1 MIFIKFKFNEGYRR
15 ITIMKRR
22 RKVLAVLLTASLC
35 SAMGISVPKV
45 MDVKADGMKVV
56 TLGQDLSKE
65 QQDKIMKYFGANYDE
80 VELLYINNQQE
91 REALGSYIPLSQ
103 IGTHTYSCAMVKPT
117 SSGGIQVKTANL
129 NYVTCNMIASTL
141 TTSGVTNCQVLA
153 AAPFEVSGT
162 GALTGITLAYEKAT
176 DTTLDPVKKDLAN
189 QEMVVTGG
197 IAEELGQSAATAV
210 VNETKENVIEG
221 NVTEIGD
228 INNIVNNVTNEY
240 NVEMNDEDKQK
251 LAELMQQIA
260 EQDYDIA
267 QIKAN
272 LDKVQANVIDD
283 TSASEEKKTEVAKQ
297 AEASAEEAQRVAQEA
312 QNLAQS
318 STAGADE
325 EKVEG
330 SVEVPTDS
338 EGNILDSTDSS
349 AFGDTNIN
357 EGTTTETVTDQQTTD
372 GNSEETKQTGAE
384 GVWNET
390 SGTFDGAEQGTEQ
403 EAEQNT
409 SETENTETQTTEGET
424 VDGSVEVPEGTENTG
439 DTESTPTEEP
449 TGEPT
454 SEEPV
459 STDGASDEITADIKE
474 VYDNLDKAFEGNVII
489 DSNGVSV
496 YLPEATVTDMK
507 TNILN
512 RYAEILLSGADTPVS
527 DDAELQAKYDTVL
540 DDTRDKVEV
549 KEYKDE
555 KLVAMDKYLRYYVL
569 ENAPKQFD
577 DSNLVDSDK
586 VAVYEAAMKVFEEKF
601 GESSTTEE
609 AEGTTEEVP
618 EDGSAEAS
626 DATTEESAETEG
638 TNEVADTEVAE

>member
-1 MIFIKFKFNEGYRR
+1 
-15 ITIMKRR
+15 MKRR
-22 RKVLAVLLTASLC
+22 KKVLAVLLTASLC

-45 MDVKADGMKVV
+45 MNVKADGMKVV

-251 LAELMQQIA
+251 LAELMQKIA

-283 TSASEEKKTEVAKQ
+283 TSASEDKKAEVVKQ

-318 STAGADE
+318 STAGTATE
-325 EKVEG
+325 EQVEG

-338 EGNILDSTDSS
+338 DGNILDSTDSS
-349 AFGDTNIN
+349 AFGDANIN
-357 EGTTTETVTDQQTTD
+357 EGTTTETVTDQQTTGSD
-372 GNSEETKQTGAE
+372 TEETKQTSE
-384 GVWNET
+384 GDVWNET

-403 EAEQNT
+403 GTEQNT
-409 SETENTETQTTEGET
+409 SDTENTETQTTEGET
-424 VDGSVEVPEGTENTG
+424 VDGSVEVPEGIENTG

-449 TGEPT
+449 K
-454 SEEPV
+454 EEPATEEQAT
-459 STDGASDEITADIKE
+459 TDGASDELTADVKE
-474 VYDNLDKAFEGNVII
+474 VYDNLDKAFEGNVIT

-512 RYAEILLSGADTPVS
+512 RYAEILLSGVDTPVS
-527 DDAELQAKYDTVL
+527 DDEELQAKYDTVL
-540 DDTRDKVEV
+540 DDTKDMVEV

-586 VAVYEAAMKVFEEKF
+586 VAVYEASIKVFEEKF
-601 GESSTTEE
+601 GEASTE
-609 AEGTTEEVP
+609 EGTTEEVS
-618 EDGSAEAS
+618 EDGNVETG
-626 DATTEESAETEG
+626 DATPEEGAETEG
-638 TNEVADTEVAE
+638 TDEVTDTEVAEKE

>member
-1 MIFIKFKFNEGYRR
+1 
-15 ITIMKRR
+15 MKRR
-22 RKVLAVLLTASLC
+22 KKVLAVLLTASLC

-45 MDVKADGMKVV
+45 MNVKADGMKVV

-240 NVEMNDEDKQK
+240 NVEMSEEDKQK
-251 LAELMQQIA
+251 LAELMQKIA

-283 TSASEEKKTEVAKQ
+283 TSASEDKKKEVVKQ

-318 STAGADE
+318 STAGTATE
-325 EKVEG
+325 EQVEG

-338 EGNILDSTDSS
+338 DGNILDSTDSS
-349 AFGDTNIN
+349 AFGDANIN
-357 EGTTTETVTDQQTTD
+357 EGTTTETVTDQQTT
-372 GNSEETKQTGAE
+372 GSNTEETKQTGE
-384 GVWNET
+384 GDVWNET
-390 SGTFDGAEQGTEQ
+390 SGTFDGAKQGSEQGTEQ
-403 EAEQNT
+403 GT
-409 SETENTETQTTEGET
+409 DDTETQTTEGET

-449 TGEPT
+449 K
-454 SEEPV
+454 EEPATEEQTP
-459 STDGASDEITADIKE
+459 TDGASDELTADVKE
-474 VYDNLDKAFEGNVII
+474 VYDNLDKAFEGNVIT

-512 RYAEILLSGADTPVS
+512 RYAEILLSGVDTPVS
-527 DDAELQAKYDTVL
+527 DDEELQAKYDTVL
-540 DDTRDKVEV
+540 DDTKDMVEV

-586 VAVYEAAMKVFEEKF
+586 VAVYEAAIKVFEEKF
-601 GESSTTEE
+601 GESSTEEGATE
-609 AEGTTEEVP
+609 
-618 EDGSAEAS
+618 GSAETG
-626 DATTEESAETEG
+626 DAPSEGSAETEG
-638 TNEVADTEVAE
+638 TDEVANTEVAE

>member
-1 MIFIKFKFNEGYRR
+1 
-15 ITIMKRR
+15 MKRR
-22 RKVLAVLLTASLC
+22 KKVLAVLLTASLC

-45 MDVKADGMKVV
+45 MNVKADGMKVV

-117 SSGGIQVKTANL
+117 NSGGIQVKTANL

-240 NVEMNDEDKQK
+240 NVEMSEEDKQK
-251 LAELMQQIA
+251 LAELMQKIA

-283 TSASEEKKTEVAKQ
+283 TSASEDKKTEVAKQ

-318 STAGADE
+318 STAGTATE
-325 EKVEG
+325 EQVEG

-338 EGNILDSTDSS
+338 DGNILDSTDSS
-349 AFGDTNIN
+349 AFGDANIN
-357 EGTTTETVTDQQTTD
+357 EGTTTETVTDQQTTGSD
-372 GNSEETKQTGAE
+372 TEETKQTGE
-384 GVWNET
+384 GDVWNET
-390 SGTFDGAEQGTEQ
+390 SGTLDGAEQGTEQ
-403 EAEQNT
+403 GTEQST
-409 SETENTETQTTEGET
+409 VDTENTETQTTEGET

-449 TGEPT
+449 K
-454 SEEPV
+454 EETATEEQAT
-459 STDGASDEITADIKE
+459 TDCASDELTADVKE
-474 VYDNLDKAFEGNVII
+474 VYDNLDKAFEGNVIT

-512 RYAEILLSGADTPVS
+512 RYAEILLSGVDTPVS
-527 DDAELQAKYDTVL
+527 DDEELQAKYDTVI
-540 DDTRDKVEV
+540 DDTKDMVEV

-586 VAVYEAAMKVFEEKF
+586 VAVYEAAIKVFEEKF
-601 GESSTTEE
+601 GEASTEE
-609 AEGTTEEVP
+609 GATG
-618 EDGSAEAS
+618 GSAEGSAETG
-626 DATTEESAETEG
+626 DATSEENAETEG
-638 TNEVADTEVAE
+638 TDEVVNTEVAE

>member
-1 MIFIKFKFNEGYRR
+1 
-15 ITIMKRR
+15 MKRR
-22 RKVLAVLLTASLC
+22 KKVLAVLLTASLC
-35 SAMGISVPKV
+35 AATGISVPKV
-45 MDVKADGMKVV
+45 MNVKADGMKVV

-240 NVEMNDEDKQK
+240 NVQMSDEDKQK
-251 LAELMQQIA
+251 LAELMQKIA

-272 LDKVQANVIDD
+272 LDKVQANVIGD
-283 TSASEEKKTEVAKQ
+283 TDASDEKKTDVVQQ
-297 AEASAEEAQRVAQEA
+297 AEASAEEAQRVAREA
-312 QNLAQS
+312 QDLAGDS
-318 STAGADE
+318 SNTQE
-325 EKVEG
+325 VVEG

-338 EGNILDSTDSS
+338 DGNILDSTDSS
-349 AFGDTNIN
+349 AFGDTNVI
-357 EGTTTETVTDQQTTD
+357 EGTTTETVADQQAESND
-372 GNSEETKQTGAE
+372 TGDTQSSGDE
-384 GVWNET
+384 WNET
-390 SGTFDGAEQGTEQ
+390 SGTFDGADPEQGTTDVQ
-403 EAEQNT
+403 EE
-409 SETENTETQTTEGET
+409 
-424 VDGSVEVPEGTENTG
+424 
-439 DTESTPTEEP
+439 TPTEEP
-449 TGEPT
+449 TESPVDGDVEVPTEETLDAEVTEEPT
-454 SEEPV
+454 VDEGT
-459 STDGASDEITADIKE
+459 TDGSDELTADVKD
-474 VYDNLDKAFEGNVII
+474 VYDKLDKAFEGNVIT
-489 DSNGVSV
+489 DSNGVNV

-512 RYAEILLSGADTPVS
+512 RYAEIMLSGVDTPVS
-527 DDAELQAKYDTVL
+527 DDEELQAKYDTIL
-540 DDTRDKVEV
+540 DDTRDQLDV
-549 KEYKDE
+549 KDYKDE
-555 KLVAMDKYLRYYVL
+555 KLASMDKYLRYYIL
-569 ENAPKQFD
+569 ENVPKLFD

-586 VAVYEAAMKVFEEKF
+586 VAVYEAAIKVFEEQF
-601 GESSTTEE
+601 GEVSTDGTDGTDVGATDEI
-609 AEGTTEEVP
+609 AE
-618 EDGSAEAS
+618 
-626 DATTEESAETEG
+626 
-638 TNEVADTEVAE
+638 

>member
-1 MIFIKFKFNEGYRR
+1 MK
-15 ITIMKRR
+15 KRR
-22 RKVLAVLLTASLC
+22 LFASMMTACLCASLC
-35 SAMGISVPKV
+35 LPVPT
-45 MDVKADGMKVV
+45 MADSRKVV
-56 TLGQDLSKE
+56 TLGVDLSEE
-65 QQDKIMKYFGANYDE
+65 QKNKILKYFGVTLDAVD
-80 VELLYINNQQE
+80 VIYINNQQE
-91 REALGSYIPLSQ
+91 RDALGSYIPLEQ
-103 IGTHTYSCAMVKPT
+103 IGTHTYSCAMVNPT
-117 SSGGIQVKTANL
+117 TSGGIQVKTANL

-141 TTSGVTNCQVLA
+141 STSGITNCQVLA

-210 VNETKENVIEG
+210 VNETKEKVIEG

-251 LAELMQQIA
+251 LAELMQKIA

-283 TSASEEKKTEVAKQ
+283 TSASEDKKTEVAKQ

-318 STAGADE
+318 STAGTATE
-325 EKVEG
+325 EQVEG

-338 EGNILDSTDSS
+338 DGNILDSTDSS
-349 AFGDTNIN
+349 AFGDANIN
-357 EGTTTETVTDQQTTD
+357 EGTTTETVTDQQTT
-372 GNSEETKQTGAE
+372 GSNAEETKQTGE
-384 GVWNET
+384 GDVWNET
-390 SGTFDGAEQGTEQ
+390 SGTFDDAEQGTDHGTDQ
-403 EAEQNT
+403 SADD
-409 SETENTETQTTEGET
+409 TENTETQTTEGET

-449 TGEPT
+449 K
-454 SEEPV
+454 EEQATEEQAP
-459 STDGASDEITADIKE
+459 TDGASDELTADIKE
-474 VYDNLDKAFEGNVII
+474 VYDNLDKAFEGNVIT

-496 YLPEATVTDMK
+496 YLPEDTVTDMK

-512 RYAEILLSGADTPVS
+512 RYAEILLSGVDTPVS
-527 DDAELQAKYDTVL
+527 DDEELQAKYDTVL
-540 DDTRDKVEV
+540 DDTKDMVEV

-586 VAVYEAAMKVFEEKF
+586 VAVYESAIKVFEEKF
-601 GESSTTEE
+601 GEASTE
-609 AEGTTEEVP
+609 
-618 EDGSAEAS
+618 
-626 DATTEESAETEG
+626 DATEGSVETGDATSEESAETEG
-638 TNEVADTEVAE
+638 TDEVADTEVVE

>member
-1 MIFIKFKFNEGYRR
+1 
-15 ITIMKRR
+15 MKRR
-22 RKVLAVLLTASLC
+22 KKVLAVLLTASLC
-35 SAMGISVPKV
+35 STMGISVPKV
-45 MDVKADGMKVV
+45 MNVKADGMKVV

-240 NVEMNDEDKQK
+240 NVEMSDEDKQQ
-251 LAELMQQIA
+251 LAELMQKIA

-318 STAGADE
+318 STEGTATE
-325 EKVEG
+325 EQVEG

-338 EGNILDSTDSS
+338 DGNILDSTDSS

-372 GNSEETKQTGAE
+372 GNTEETKQTGAE
-384 GVWNET
+384 DVWNET

-403 EAEQNT
+403 EVEQNT

-439 DTESTPTEEP
+439 DTEGTEGTPTEEP

-512 RYAEILLSGADTPVS
+512 RYAEILLSGVDTPVS
-527 DDAELQAKYDTVL
+527 DDEELQAKYSTVL

-586 VAVYEAAMKVFEEKF
+586 VAVYEAAIRVFEEKF
-601 GESSTTEE
+601 GEASTTGDV
-609 AEGTTEEVP
+609 EGTTETVP
-618 EDGSAEAS
+618 EEGSAEAS
-626 DATTEESAETEG
+626 DVTTEESAEAEG
-638 TNEVADTEVAE
+638 TDEVADTEVAE

>member
-1 MIFIKFKFNEGYRR
+1 
-15 ITIMKRR
+15 MKRR
-22 RKVLAVLLTASLC
+22 KKVLAVLLTASLC
-35 SAMGISVPKV
+35 AATGISVPKV
-45 MDVKADGMKVV
+45 MNVKADGMKVV

-240 NVEMNDEDKQK
+240 NVQMSDEDKQK
-251 LAELMQQIA
+251 LAELMQKIA

-272 LDKVQANVIDD
+272 LDKVQANVIGD
-283 TSASEEKKTEVAKQ
+283 TDASDEKKTDVVQQ

-312 QNLAQS
+312 QDLAGDS
-318 STAGADE
+318 SNTQE
-325 EKVEG
+325 VVEG

-338 EGNILDSTDSS
+338 DGNILDSTDSS
-349 AFGDTNIN
+349 AFGDTNVI
-357 EGTTTETVTDQQTTD
+357 EGTTTETVADQQAESND
-372 GNSEETKQTGAE
+372 TGDTQSSGDE
-384 GVWNET
+384 WNET
-390 SGTFDGAEQGTEQ
+390 SGTFDGADPEQGTTDVQ
-403 EAEQNT
+403 EE
-409 SETENTETQTTEGET
+409 
-424 VDGSVEVPEGTENTG
+424 
-439 DTESTPTEEP
+439 TPTEEP
-449 TGEPT
+449 TESPVDGDVEVPTEETLDAEVTEEPT
-454 SEEPV
+454 VDEGT
-459 STDGASDEITADIKE
+459 TDGSDELTADVKD
-474 VYDNLDKAFEGNVII
+474 VYDKLDKAFEGNVIT
-489 DSNGVSV
+489 DSNGVNV

-512 RYAEILLSGADTPVS
+512 RYAEIMLSGVDTPVS
-527 DDAELQAKYDTVL
+527 DDEELQAKYDTIL
-540 DDTRDKVEV
+540 DDTRDQLDV
-549 KEYKDE
+549 KDYKDE
-555 KLVAMDKYLRYYVL
+555 KLASIDKYLRYYIL
-569 ENAPKQFD
+569 ENVPKLFD

-586 VAVYEAAMKVFEEKF
+586 VAVYEAAIKVFEEQF
-601 GESSTTEE
+601 GEVSTDGTDGTDVGATDEI
-609 AEGTTEEVP
+609 AE
-618 EDGSAEAS
+618 
-626 DATTEESAETEG
+626 
-638 TNEVADTEVAE
+638 

>member
-1 MIFIKFKFNEGYRR
+1 
-15 ITIMKRR
+15 MKRR
-22 RKVLAVLLTASLC
+22 KKVLAVLLTASLC

-45 MDVKADGMKVV
+45 MNVKADGMKVV

-65 QQDKIMKYFGANYDE
+65 QQDKIMKYFGAKYDE

-251 LAELMQQIA
+251 LAELMQKIA

-283 TSASEEKKTEVAKQ
+283 TSASEEKKTEVTKQ

-318 STAGADE
+318 STAGTATE
-325 EKVEG
+325 EQVEG

-338 EGNILDSTDSS
+338 DGNILDSTDSS

-357 EGTTTETVTDQQTTD
+357 EGTTTETVTGQQTT
-372 GNSEETKQTGAE
+372 GNDTEETKQTGD
-384 GVWNET
+384 GDVWNET
-390 SGTFDGAEQGTEQ
+390 SGTFDGAEQGT
-403 EAEQNT
+403 AD
-409 SETENTETQTTEGET
+409 TENTETQTTEGET

-449 TGEPT
+449 K
-454 SEEPV
+454 EE
-459 STDGASDEITADIKE
+459 SATEEQATTDDASDELTADVKE
-474 VYDNLDKAFEGNVII
+474 VYDNLDKAFEGNVIT

-512 RYAEILLSGADTPVS
+512 RYAEILLSGVDTPIS
-527 DDAELQAKYDTVL
+527 DDEELQAKYDTVL
-540 DDTRDKVEV
+540 DDTKDMAEV

-586 VAVYEAAMKVFEEKF
+586 VAVYEAAIKVFEEKF
-601 GESSTTEE
+601 GEDSTGESNTD
-609 AEGTTEEVP
+609 EVP
-618 EDGSAEAS
+618 EEGSAETG
-626 DATTEESAETEG
+626 DTTPVESVETEG
-638 TNEVADTEVAE
+638 TGEVVDTEVAE

>member
-1 MIFIKFKFNEGYRR
+1 
-15 ITIMKRR
+15 MKRR
-22 RKVLAVLLTASLC
+22 KKVLAVLLTASLC
-35 SAMGISVPKV
+35 SAIGISVPKV
-45 MDVKADGMKVV
+45 MNVKADGMKVV

-153 AAPFEVSGT
+153 SAPFEVSGT

-240 NVEMNDEDKQK
+240 NVEMNEEDKQK
-251 LAELMQQIA
+251 LAELMQKIA
-260 EQDYDIA
+260 EQNYDIA

-283 TSASEEKKTEVAKQ
+283 TSASEDKKTEVVKQ

-318 STAGADE
+318 STAGTATE
-325 EKVEG
+325 EQVEG

-338 EGNILDSTDSS
+338 DGNILDSTDSS
-349 AFGDTNIN
+349 AFGDANIN
-357 EGTTTETVTDQQTTD
+357 EGTTTETVTDQQTTGSD
-372 GNSEETKQTGAE
+372 TEETKQTSE
-384 GVWNET
+384 GDVWNET

-403 EAEQNT
+403 GTKQNT
-409 SETENTETQTTEGET
+409 SDTENTETQTTEGET
-424 VDGSVEVPEGTENTG
+424 VDGNVEVPEGTENTG

-449 TGEPT
+449 K
-454 SEEPV
+454 EETATEEQAT
-459 STDGASDEITADIKE
+459 TDGASDELTADVKE
-474 VYDNLDKAFEGNVII
+474 VYDNLDKAFEGNVIT

-512 RYAEILLSGADTPVS
+512 RYAEILLSGVDTPVS
-527 DDAELQAKYDTVL
+527 DDEELQAKYDTVL
-540 DDTRDKVEV
+540 DDTKDMVEV

-555 KLVAMDKYLRYYVL
+555 KLAAMDKYLRYYVL

-586 VAVYEAAMKVFEEKF
+586 VAVYEAAIKVFEEKF
-601 GESSTTEE
+601 GEASTE
-609 AEGTTEEVP
+609 EGTTEEMP
-618 EDGSAEAS
+618 EEGNAEAG
-626 DATTEESAETEG
+626 DATPEEGTETEG
-638 TNEVADTEVAE
+638 TDEVADTEVAE

>member
-1 MIFIKFKFNEGYRR
+1 
-15 ITIMKRR
+15 MKRR
-22 RKVLAVLLTASLC
+22 KKVLAVLLTASLC

-45 MDVKADGMKVV
+45 MNVKADGMKVV

-117 SSGGIQVKTANL
+117 NSGGIQVKTANL

-240 NVEMNDEDKQK
+240 NVEMSEEDKQK
-251 LAELMQQIA
+251 LAELMQKIA

-283 TSASEEKKTEVAKQ
+283 TSASEDKKTEVAKQ

-318 STAGADE
+318 STAGTATE
-325 EKVEG
+325 EQVEG

-338 EGNILDSTDSS
+338 DGNILDSTDSS
-349 AFGDTNIN
+349 AFGDANIN
-357 EGTTTETVTDQQTTD
+357 EGTTTETVTDQQTTGSD
-372 GNSEETKQTGAE
+372 TEETKQTGE
-384 GVWNET
+384 GDVWNET

-403 EAEQNT
+403 GTEQST
-409 SETENTETQTTEGET
+409 VDTENTETQTTEGET

-449 TGEPT
+449 K
-454 SEEPV
+454 EEAATEEQAT
-459 STDGASDEITADIKE
+459 TDGASDELTADVKE
-474 VYDNLDKAFEGNVII
+474 VYDNLDKAFEGNVIT

-512 RYAEILLSGADTPVS
+512 RYAEILLSGVDTPVS
-527 DDAELQAKYDTVL
+527 DDEELQDKYDTVI
-540 DDTRDKVEV
+540 DDTKDMVEV

-586 VAVYEAAMKVFEEKF
+586 VAVYEAAIKVFEEKF
-601 GESSTTEE
+601 GEASTED
-609 AEGTTEEVP
+609 GTTE
-618 EDGSAEAS
+618 GSAEGSAETG
-626 DATTEESAETEG
+626 DATSEENAETEG
-638 TNEVADTEVAE
+638 TDEVVNTEVAE

>member
-1 MIFIKFKFNEGYRR
+1 
-15 ITIMKRR
+15 MKRR
-22 RKVLAVLLTASLC
+22 KKVLAVLLTASLC

-45 MDVKADGMKVV
+45 MNVKADGMKVV

-251 LAELMQQIA
+251 LAELMQKIA

-283 TSASEEKKTEVAKQ
+283 TSASEDKKTEVVKQ

-318 STAGADE
+318 STAGTATE
-325 EKVEG
+325 EQVEG

-338 EGNILDSTDSS
+338 DGNILDSTDSS
-349 AFGDTNIN
+349 AFGDANIN
-357 EGTTTETVTDQQTTD
+357 EGTTTETVTDQQTTGSD
-372 GNSEETKQTGAE
+372 TEETKQTGE
-384 GVWNET
+384 GDVWNET

-403 EAEQNT
+403 GTEQGAAD
-409 SETENTETQTTEGET
+409 TETQTTEGET
-424 VDGSVEVPEGTENTG
+424 VDGNVEVPEGTENTG

-449 TGEPT
+449 K
-454 SEEPV
+454 EETATEEQAT
-459 STDGASDEITADIKE
+459 TDGASDELTADVKE
-474 VYDNLDKAFEGNVII
+474 VYDNLDKAFEGNVIT

-512 RYAEILLSGADTPVS
+512 RYAEILLSGVDTPVS
-527 DDAELQAKYDTVL
+527 DDEELQAKYDTVL
-540 DDTRDKVEV
+540 NDTKDMVEV

-586 VAVYEAAMKVFEEKF
+586 VAVYEAAIKVFEEKF
-601 GESSTTEE
+601 GEASTE
-609 AEGTTEEVP
+609 EGTTE
-618 EDGSAEAS
+618 GSAEGSAETG
-626 DATTEESAETEG
+626 DATPEESAETEG
-638 TNEVADTEVAE
+638 TDEVADTEVAE

>member
-1 MIFIKFKFNEGYRR
+1 
-15 ITIMKRR
+15 MKRR
-22 RKVLAVLLTASLC
+22 KKVLAVLLTASLC

-45 MDVKADGMKVV
+45 MNVKADGMKVV

-65 QQDKIMKYFGANYDE
+65 QQDKIMKYFGAKYDE

-251 LAELMQQIA
+251 LAELMQKIA

-283 TSASEEKKTEVAKQ
+283 TSASEEKKTEVTKQ

-318 STAGADE
+318 STEGTSTE
-325 EKVEG
+325 EQVEG

-338 EGNILDSTDSS
+338 DGNILDSTDSS

-357 EGTTTETVTDQQTTD
+357 EGTTTETVTGQQTTGSD
-372 GNSEETKQTGAE
+372 TEETKQTGD
-384 GVWNET
+384 GDVWNET

-403 EAEQNT
+403 GTAD
-409 SETENTETQTTEGET
+409 TENTETQTTEGET

-439 DTESTPTEEP
+439 DTESTPTEEHK
-449 TGEPT
+449 
-454 SEEPV
+454 EEPATEEQAT
-459 STDGASDEITADIKE
+459 TDGASDELTADVKE
-474 VYDNLDKAFEGNVII
+474 VYDNLDKAFEGNVIT

-512 RYAEILLSGADTPVS
+512 RYAEILLSGVGTPVS
-527 DDAELQAKYDTVL
+527 DDEELQAKYDTVL
-540 DDTRDKVEV
+540 DDTKDMVEV

-586 VAVYEAAMKVFEEKF
+586 VAVYEAAIKVFEEKF
-601 GESSTTEE
+601 GEISTGESNTD
-609 AEGTTEEVP
+609 EVP
-618 EDGSAEAS
+618 EEGSAETG
-626 DATTEESAETEG
+626 DTTPVESAETEG
-638 TNEVADTEVAE
+638 TDEVADTEVAE

>member
-1 MIFIKFKFNEGYRR
+1 
-15 ITIMKRR
+15 MKRR
-22 RKVLAVLLTASLC
+22 KKVLAVLLTASLC

-45 MDVKADGMKVV
+45 MNVKADGMKVV

-240 NVEMNDEDKQK
+240 NVEMSDEDKQK
-251 LAELMQQIA
+251 LAELMQKIA

-283 TSASEEKKTEVAKQ
+283 TSASEDKKTEVVKQ

-318 STAGADE
+318 STAGTATE
-325 EKVEG
+325 EQVEG

-338 EGNILDSTDSS
+338 DGNILDSTDSS
-349 AFGDTNIN
+349 AFGDANIN
-357 EGTTTETVTDQQTTD
+357 EGTTTETVTDQQTTGSD
-372 GNSEETKQTGAE
+372 TEETKQTGE
-384 GVWNET
+384 GDLWNET

-403 EAEQNT
+403 GTEQNT
-409 SETENTETQTTEGET
+409 SDTENTETQTTEGET

-439 DTESTPTEEP
+439 DTEGTPTEEP
-449 TGEPT
+449 TGDPT
-454 SEEPV
+454 TEEPV
-459 STDGASDEITADIKE
+459 STDGASDELTADVKE
-474 VYDNLDKAFEGNVII
+474 VYDNLDKAFEGNVIT

-512 RYAEILLSGADTPVS
+512 RYAEILLSGVDTPVS
-527 DDAELQAKYDTVL
+527 DDEELQAKYDTVL
-540 DDTRDKVEV
+540 DDTKDMVEV

-586 VAVYEAAMKVFEEKF
+586 VAVYEAAIKVFEEKF
-601 GESSTTEE
+601 GEGSTE
-609 AEGTTEEVP
+609 EGTTEEVL
-618 EDGSAEAS
+618 EEGSAEGSAETG
-626 DATTEESAETEG
+626 DATPEESAETEG
-638 TNEVADTEVAE
+638 TDEVANTEVDE

>member
-1 MIFIKFKFNEGYRR
+1 
-15 ITIMKRR
+15 MKRR
-22 RKVLAVLLTASLC
+22 KKVLAVLLTASLC

-318 STAGADE
+318 STAGTAE
-325 EKVEG
+325 EQVEG

-338 EGNILDSTDSS
+338 DGNILDSTDSS

-357 EGTTTETVTDQQTTD
+357 EGTTAETVTDQQTTD
-372 GNSEETKQTGAE
+372 GNAEETKQTGAE
-384 GVWNET
+384 GMWNET
-390 SGTFDGAEQGTEQ
+390 SGTFDGAEQSTEP
-403 EAEQNT
+403 
-409 SETENTETQTTEGET
+409 ETNDTETQTTEGET

-439 DTESTPTEEP
+439 DTEGTPTEEP

-454 SEEPV
+454 TEEPV
-459 STDGASDEITADIKE
+459 STDDASDEITADIKE

-512 RYAEILLSGADTPVS
+512 RYAEILLSGVDTPVS

-601 GESSTTEE
+601 GEVSTTKEV
-609 AEGTTEEVP
+609 EGTTEAVP
-618 EDGSAEAS
+618 EEGSAEAS
-626 DATTEESAETEG
+626 DATTEDGTETEG

>member
-1 MIFIKFKFNEGYRR
+1 
-15 ITIMKRR
+15 MKRR
-22 RKVLAVLLTASLC
+22 KKVLAVLLTASLC
-35 SAMGISVPKV
+35 SAMGISVPRV

-65 QQDKIMKYFGANYDE
+65 QQDKIMKYFGAKYDE

-251 LAELMQQIA
+251 LAELMQKIA

-283 TSASEEKKTEVAKQ
+283 TSASEEKKTEVTKQ
-297 AEASAEEAQRVAQEA
+297 AEASAEEAKRIAQEA

-318 STAGADE
+318 STEGTSTE
-325 EKVEG
+325 EQVEG

-338 EGNILDSTDSS
+338 DGNILDSTDSS

-357 EGTTTETVTDQQTTD
+357 EGTTTETVTGQQTTGSD
-372 GNSEETKQTGAE
+372 TEETKQTGD
-384 GVWNET
+384 GDVWNET

-403 EAEQNT
+403 GT
-409 SETENTETQTTEGET
+409 DDTENTETQTTEGET

-449 TGEPT
+449 K
-454 SEEPV
+454 EEPATEEQAT
-459 STDGASDEITADIKE
+459 TDGASDELTADVKE
-474 VYDNLDKAFEGNVII
+474 VYDNLDKAFEGNVIT

-512 RYAEILLSGADTPVS
+512 RYAEILLSGVDTPVS
-527 DDAELQAKYDTVL
+527 DDEELQAKYDTVL
-540 DDTRDKVEV
+540 DDTKDMVEV

-586 VAVYEAAMKVFEEKF
+586 VAVYEAAIKVFEEKF
-601 GESSTTEE
+601 GEASTEE
-609 AEGTTEEVP
+609 GTIEEVP
-618 EDGSAEAS
+618 EEGSAEGSAEIG
-626 DATTEESAETEG
+626 DTTPVESAETEG
-638 TNEVADTEVAE
+638 TDEVADTEVAE

>member
-1 MIFIKFKFNEGYRR
+1 
-15 ITIMKRR
+15 MKRR
-22 RKVLAVLLTASLC
+22 KKVLAVLLTASLC

-45 MDVKADGMKVV
+45 MNVKADGMKVV
-56 TLGQDLSKE
+56 TLGQDLSKA

-240 NVEMNDEDKQK
+240 NVEMSEEDKQK
-251 LAELMQQIA
+251 LAELMQKIA

-283 TSASEEKKTEVAKQ
+283 TSASEDKKTEVAKQ
-297 AEASAEEAQRVAQEA
+297 AESSAEEAQRVAQEA

-318 STAGADE
+318 STEGTATE
-325 EKVEG
+325 EQVEG

-338 EGNILDSTDSS
+338 DGNILDSTDSS
-349 AFGDTNIN
+349 AFGDANIN
-357 EGTTTETVTDQQTTD
+357 EGTTTETVTDQQTTGSD
-372 GNSEETKQTGAE
+372 TEETKQTGE
-384 GVWNET
+384 GDVWNET

-403 EAEQNT
+403 GTEQNT
-409 SETENTETQTTEGET
+409 PETENIETQTTEGET
-424 VDGSVEVPEGTENTG
+424 VDGSVEVSEGTENTG
-439 DTESTPTEEP
+439 DTEGTPTEEP

-454 SEEPV
+454 TEEPV
-459 STDGASDEITADIKE
+459 SADGASDEITADIKE

-512 RYAEILLSGADTPVS
+512 RYAEILLSGVDTPVS
-527 DDAELQAKYDTVL
+527 DDEELQAKYDTVL
-540 DDTRDKVEV
+540 DDTKDKVEV

-586 VAVYEAAMKVFEEKF
+586 VAVYEAAIKVFEEKF
-601 GESSTTEE
+601 GEASTE
-609 AEGTTEEVP
+609 EGTTEEVS
-618 EDGSAEAS
+618 EEGNVETG
-626 DATTEESAETEG
+626 DATPEEGAETEG
-638 TNEVADTEVAE
+638 TDEVANTEVAE

>member
-1 MIFIKFKFNEGYRR
+1 
-15 ITIMKRR
+15 MKRR
-22 RKVLAVLLTASLC
+22 KKVLAVLLTASLC
-35 SAMGISVPKV
+35 SVMGISVPKV
-45 MDVKADGMKVV
+45 MNVKADGMKVV

-240 NVEMNDEDKQK
+240 NVEMSDEDKQK

-283 TSASEEKKTEVAKQ
+283 TSASEEKKAEVAKQ

-318 STAGADE
+318 STAGTATE
-325 EKVEG
+325 EQVEG

-338 EGNILDSTDSS
+338 DGNILDSTDSS
-349 AFGDTNIN
+349 AFGDANIN
-357 EGTTTETVTDQQTTD
+357 EGTTTETVTDQQTPGSD
-372 GNSEETKQTGAE
+372 AEETKQTGE
-384 GVWNET
+384 GDVWNET
-390 SGTFDGAEQGTEQ
+390 SGTFDGAEQGAEQGTEQ
-403 EAEQNT
+403 STAD
-409 SETENTETQTTEGET
+409 TENTETQTTEGET

-439 DTESTPTEEP
+439 NTESTPTEEP
-449 TGEPT
+449 K
-454 SEEPV
+454 EEPATEEQAT
-459 STDGASDEITADIKE
+459 TDGASDELTADVKE
-474 VYDNLDKAFEGNVII
+474 VYDNLDKAFEGNVIT

-512 RYAEILLSGADTPVS
+512 RYAEILLSGVDTPVS
-527 DDAELQAKYDTVL
+527 DDEELQAKYDTVL
-540 DDTRDKVEV
+540 DDTKDMVEV

-586 VAVYEAAMKVFEEKF
+586 VAVYEVAIKVFEEKF
-601 GESSTTEE
+601 GEASAE
-609 AEGTTEEVP
+609 EGTTE
-618 EDGSAEAS
+618 GSAETG
-626 DATTEESAETEG
+626 DATSEGSTDIEG
-638 TNEVADTEVAE
+638 TDEVADTEVAE

>member
-1 MIFIKFKFNEGYRR
+1 
-15 ITIMKRR
+15 MKRR
-22 RKVLAVLLTASLC
+22 KKVLAVLLTASLC

-45 MDVKADGMKVV
+45 MNVKADGMKVV

-65 QQDKIMKYFGANYDE
+65 QQDKIMKYFGAKYDE

-240 NVEMNDEDKQK
+240 NVEMSDEDKQK
-251 LAELMQQIA
+251 LAELMQKIA

-283 TSASEEKKTEVAKQ
+283 TSASEEKKTEVTKQ

-318 STAGADE
+318 STAGTATE
-325 EKVEG
+325 EQVEG

-338 EGNILDSTDSS
+338 DGNILDSTDSS

-357 EGTTTETVTDQQTTD
+357 EGTTTETVTDQQTTGSD
-372 GNSEETKQTGAE
+372 TEETKQTGD
-384 GVWNET
+384 GDVWNET

-403 EAEQNT
+403 GT
-409 SETENTETQTTEGET
+409 DDTENTETQTTEGET

-449 TGEPT
+449 K
-454 SEEPV
+454 EEPATEEQV
-459 STDGASDEITADIKE
+459 TTDGASDEITADVKE
-474 VYDNLDKAFEGNVII
+474 VYDNLDKAFEGNVIT

-512 RYAEILLSGADTPVS
+512 RYAEILLSGVDTPVS
-527 DDAELQAKYDTVL
+527 DDEELQAKYDTVL
-540 DDTRDKVEV
+540 DDTKDMVEV

-555 KLVAMDKYLRYYVL
+555 KLVAIDKYLRYYVL

-586 VAVYEAAMKVFEEKF
+586 VAVYEAAIKVFEEKF
-601 GESSTTEE
+601 GEASTE
-609 AEGTTEEVP
+609 EGTTDEVP
-618 EDGSAEAS
+618 EESSAEGSAETG
-626 DATTEESAETEG
+626 DTTPVENAETEG
-638 TNEVADTEVAE
+638 TDEVADTEVAE

>member
-1 MIFIKFKFNEGYRR
+1 
-15 ITIMKRR
+15 MKRR
-22 RKVLAVLLTASLC
+22 KKVLAVLLTASLC
-35 SAMGISVPKV
+35 STMGISVPKV
-45 MDVKADGMKVV
+45 MNVKADGMKVV

-65 QQDKIMKYFGANYDE
+65 QQDKIMKYFGAKYDE

-117 SSGGIQVKTANL
+117 NSGGIQVKTANL

-251 LAELMQQIA
+251 LAELMQKIA

-283 TSASEEKKTEVAKQ
+283 TSASEEKKTEVTKQ

-318 STAGADE
+318 STEGTSTE
-325 EKVEG
+325 EQVEG

-338 EGNILDSTDSS
+338 DGNILDSTDSS

-357 EGTTTETVTDQQTTD
+357 EGTTTETVTGQQTTGSD
-372 GNSEETKQTGAE
+372 TEETKQTGD
-384 GVWNET
+384 GDVWNET

-403 EAEQNT
+403 GTAD
-409 SETENTETQTTEGET
+409 TENTETQTTEGET

-439 DTESTPTEEP
+439 DTESTTTEEP
-449 TGEPT
+449 KEGPATGEQAT
-454 SEEPV
+454 
-459 STDGASDEITADIKE
+459 TDGASDELTADVKE
-474 VYDNLDKAFEGNVII
+474 VYDNLDKAFEGNVIT

-512 RYAEILLSGADTPVS
+512 RYAEILLSGVDTPVS
-527 DDAELQAKYDTVL
+527 DDEELQAKYDTVL
-540 DDTRDKVEV
+540 DDTKDMVEV

-586 VAVYEAAMKVFEEKF
+586 VAVYEAAIKVFEEKF
-601 GESSTTEE
+601 GEASTE
-609 AEGTTEEVP
+609 EGTTDEVQEE
-618 EDGSAEAS
+618 GSAEGSAETG
-626 DATTEESAETEG
+626 DTTPVESAETEG
-638 TNEVADTEVAE
+638 TDEVADTEVAE

>member
-1 MIFIKFKFNEGYRR
+1 
-15 ITIMKRR
+15 MKRR
-22 RKVLAVLLTASLC
+22 KKVLAVLLTASLC

-45 MDVKADGMKVV
+45 MNVKADGMKVV

-251 LAELMQQIA
+251 LAELMQKIA

-283 TSASEEKKTEVAKQ
+283 TSASEDKKTEVVKQ

-318 STAGADE
+318 STAGTATE
-325 EKVEG
+325 EQVEG

-338 EGNILDSTDSS
+338 DGNILDSTDSS

-357 EGTTTETVTDQQTTD
+357 EGTTTETVTDQKTTGSD
-372 GNSEETKQTGAE
+372 TEETKQTGE
-384 GVWNET
+384 GDVWNET

-403 EAEQNT
+403 GTEQST
-409 SETENTETQTTEGET
+409 VDTETQTTEGET

-449 TGEPT
+449 K
-454 SEEPV
+454 EEPATEEQAT
-459 STDGASDEITADIKE
+459 TDGASDELTADVKE
-474 VYDNLDKAFEGNVII
+474 VYDNLDKAFEGNVIT

-512 RYAEILLSGADTPVS
+512 RYAEILLSGVDTPVS
-527 DDAELQAKYDTVL
+527 DDEELQAKYDTVF
-540 DDTRDKVEV
+540 DDTKDMVEV

-586 VAVYEAAMKVFEEKF
+586 VAVYEAAIKVFEEKF
-601 GESSTTEE
+601 GESSTEE
-609 AEGTTEEVP
+609 GNVETG
-618 EDGSAEAS
+618 
-626 DATTEESAETEG
+626 DATSEEGAETEG
-638 TNEVADTEVAE
+638 TDEVTDTEVAE

>member
-1 MIFIKFKFNEGYRR
+1 
-15 ITIMKRR
+15 MKRR
-22 RKVLAVLLTASLC
+22 KKVLAVLLTASLC

-45 MDVKADGMKVV
+45 MNVKADGMKVV

-251 LAELMQQIA
+251 LAELMQKIA

-283 TSASEEKKTEVAKQ
+283 TSASEDKKTEVVKQ

-318 STAGADE
+318 STAGTATE
-325 EKVEG
+325 EQVEG

-338 EGNILDSTDSS
+338 DGNILDSTDSS
-349 AFGDTNIN
+349 AFGDANIN
-357 EGTTTETVTDQQTTD
+357 EGTTTETVTDQQTTGSD
-372 GNSEETKQTGAE
+372 TEETKQTGE
-384 GVWNET
+384 GDVWNET

-403 EAEQNT
+403 GTEQNT
-409 SETENTETQTTEGET
+409 PETENTETQTTEGET
-424 VDGSVEVPEGTENTG
+424 VDGSVEVSEGTENTG
-439 DTESTPTEEP
+439 DTESTPTEE
-449 TGEPT
+449 
-454 SEEPV
+454 SKEESATEEQAP
-459 STDGASDEITADIKE
+459 TDGASDELTADVKE
-474 VYDNLDKAFEGNVII
+474 VYDNLDKAFEGNVIT

-512 RYAEILLSGADTPVS
+512 RYAEILLSGVDTPVS
-527 DDAELQAKYDTVL
+527 DDEELQAKYDTVL
-540 DDTRDKVEV
+540 DDTKDMVEV

-586 VAVYEAAMKVFEEKF
+586 VAVYEAAIKVFEEKF
-601 GESSTTEE
+601 GEASTED
-609 AEGTTEEVP
+609 GTT
-618 EDGSAEAS
+618 DGSAETGDDTS
-626 DATTEESAETEG
+626 EGSTETEG
-638 TNEVADTEVAE
+638 TDEVADTEVAE

>member
-1 MIFIKFKFNEGYRR
+1 
-15 ITIMKRR
+15 MKRR
-22 RKVLAVLLTASLC
+22 KKVLAVLLTASLC

-65 QQDKIMKYFGANYDE
+65 QQDKIMKYFGAKYDE

-251 LAELMQQIA
+251 LAELMQKIA

-283 TSASEEKKTEVAKQ
+283 TSASEEKKTEVTKQ

-318 STAGADE
+318 STAGTSTE
-325 EKVEG
+325 EQVEG

-338 EGNILDSTDSS
+338 DGNILDSTDSS

-357 EGTTTETVTDQQTTD
+357 EGTTTETVTGQQTTGSD
-372 GNSEETKQTGAE
+372 TEETKQTGD
-384 GVWNET
+384 GDVWNET
-390 SGTFDGAEQGTEQ
+390 SGTFDGAEQGTDQGTEQ
-403 EAEQNT
+403 STAD
-409 SETENTETQTTEGET
+409 TESTETQTTEGET

-449 TGEPT
+449 K
-454 SEEPV
+454 EEPATEEQAT
-459 STDGASDEITADIKE
+459 TDGASDELTADVKE
-474 VYDNLDKAFEGNVII
+474 VYDNLDKAFEGNVIT

-512 RYAEILLSGADTPVS
+512 RYAEILLSGVGTPVS
-527 DDAELQAKYDTVL
+527 DDEELQAKYDTVL
-540 DDTRDKVEV
+540 DDTKDMVEV

-569 ENAPKQFD
+569 ENVPKQFD

-586 VAVYEAAMKVFEEKF
+586 VAVYEAAIKVFEEKF
-601 GESSTTEE
+601 GEASTGESNTD
-609 AEGTTEEVP
+609 EVP
-618 EDGSAEAS
+618 EGGSAETG
-626 DATTEESAETEG
+626 DTTPVESAETEG
-638 TNEVADTEVAE
+638 TDEVADTEAAE

>member
-1 MIFIKFKFNEGYRR
+1 
-15 ITIMKRR
+15 MKRR
-22 RKVLAVLLTASLC
+22 KKVLAVLLTASLC

-45 MDVKADGMKVV
+45 MNVKADGMKVV

-251 LAELMQQIA
+251 LAELMQKIA

-283 TSASEEKKTEVAKQ
+283 TSASEDKKTEVVKQ

-318 STAGADE
+318 STAGTATE
-325 EKVEG
+325 EQVEG

-338 EGNILDSTDSS
+338 DGNILDSTDSS
-349 AFGDTNIN
+349 AFGDANIN
-357 EGTTTETVTDQQTTD
+357 EGTTTETVTDQQTTGSD
-372 GNSEETKQTGAE
+372 TEETKQTGE
-384 GVWNET
+384 GDVWNET

-403 EAEQNT
+403 VTEQNT
-409 SETENTETQTTEGET
+409 ADTENTETQTTEGET
-424 VDGSVEVPEGTENTG
+424 VDGNVEVPEGTENTG
-439 DTESTPTEEP
+439 DTESTPAEEPKEEAETEEQA
-449 TGEPT
+449 T
-454 SEEPV
+454 
-459 STDGASDEITADIKE
+459 TDGASDELTADVKE
-474 VYDNLDKAFEGNVII
+474 VYDNLDKAFEGNVIT

-512 RYAEILLSGADTPVS
+512 RYAEILLSGVDTPVS
-527 DDAELQAKYDTVL
+527 DDEELQAKYDTVL
-540 DDTRDKVEV
+540 DDTKDMVEV

-586 VAVYEAAMKVFEEKF
+586 VAVYEAAIKVFEEKF
-601 GESSTTEE
+601 GEASTEE
-609 AEGTTEEVP
+609 TDGTTETVSE
-618 EDGSAEAS
+618 EGSVETG
-626 DATTEESAETEG
+626 DVTTEESVETEG
-638 TNEVADTEVAE
+638 TDEVADTEVAE

>member
-1 MIFIKFKFNEGYRR
+1 
-15 ITIMKRR
+15 MKRR
-22 RKVLAVLLTASLC
+22 KKVLAVLLTASLC

-45 MDVKADGMKVV
+45 MNVKADGMKVV

-251 LAELMQQIA
+251 LAELMQKIA

-283 TSASEEKKTEVAKQ
+283 TSASEDKKTEVVKQ

-318 STAGADE
+318 STAGTATE
-325 EKVEG
+325 EQVEG

-338 EGNILDSTDSS
+338 DGNILDSTDSS
-349 AFGDTNIN
+349 AFGDANIN
-357 EGTTTETVTDQQTTD
+357 EGTTTETVTDQQTTGSD
-372 GNSEETKQTGAE
+372 TEETKQTGE
-384 GVWNET
+384 GDVWNET
-390 SGTFDGAEQGTEQ
+390 SGTFDGAEHGTEQ
-403 EAEQNT
+403 VTEQNT
-409 SETENTETQTTEGET
+409 ADTENTETQTTEGET

-449 TGEPT
+449 K
-454 SEEPV
+454 EETATEEQAT
-459 STDGASDEITADIKE
+459 TDGASDELTADVKE
-474 VYDNLDKAFEGNVII
+474 VYDNLDKAFEGNVIT

-512 RYAEILLSGADTPVS
+512 RYAEILLSGVDTPVS
-527 DDAELQAKYDTVL
+527 DDEELQAKYDTAL
-540 DDTRDKVEV
+540 DDTKDMAEV

-586 VAVYEAAMKVFEEKF
+586 VAVYEAAIKVFEEKF
-601 GESSTTEE
+601 GEASTEE
-609 AEGTTEEVP
+609 TDGTTETVSE
-618 EDGSAEAS
+618 EGSAETG
-626 DATTEESAETEG
+626 DVTTEESVETEG
-638 TNEVADTEVAE
+638 TDEVADTEVAE

>member
-1 MIFIKFKFNEGYRR
+1 
-15 ITIMKRR
+15 MKRR
-22 RKVLAVLLTASLC
+22 KKVLAVLLTASLC

-45 MDVKADGMKVV
+45 MNVKADGMKVV

-65 QQDKIMKYFGANYDE
+65 QQDKIMKYFGAKYDE

-240 NVEMNDEDKQK
+240 NVEMSDEDKQK
-251 LAELMQQIA
+251 LAELMQKIA

-283 TSASEEKKTEVAKQ
+283 TSASEEKKTEVTKQ

-318 STAGADE
+318 STAGTATE
-325 EKVEG
+325 EQVEG

-338 EGNILDSTDSS
+338 DGNILDSTDSS

-357 EGTTTETVTDQQTTD
+357 EGTTTETVTDQQTTGSD
-372 GNSEETKQTGAE
+372 TEETKQTGD
-384 GVWNET
+384 GDVWNET
-390 SGTFDGAEQGTEQ
+390 SGTFDGAEQGAEQ
-403 EAEQNT
+403 GTEQNT
-409 SETENTETQTTEGET
+409 SDAESTETQTTEGET
-424 VDGSVEVPEGTENTG
+424 VDGSVEVPEDTENTG

-449 TGEPT
+449 K
-454 SEEPV
+454 EETATEEQAT
-459 STDGASDEITADIKE
+459 TDGASDELTADVKK
-474 VYDNLDKAFEGNVII
+474 VYDNLDKAFEGNVIT

-512 RYAEILLSGADTPVS
+512 RYAEILLSGVDTPVS
-527 DDAELQAKYDTVL
+527 DDEELQAKYDTVL
-540 DDTRDKVEV
+540 DDTKDMVEV

-555 KLVAMDKYLRYYVL
+555 KLVAMDKYLRYYIL

-586 VAVYEAAMKVFEEKF
+586 VAVYEAAIKVFEEKF
-601 GESSTTEE
+601 GEDSTGESNTD
-609 AEGTTEEVP
+609 EVP
-618 EDGSAEAS
+618 EEGSAEGSAETG
-626 DATTEESAETEG
+626 DTTPVESAETEG
-638 TNEVADTEVAE
+638 TDEVADTEVADTEVAE

>member
-1 MIFIKFKFNEGYRR
+1 
-15 ITIMKRR
+15 MKRR
-22 RKVLAVLLTASLC
+22 EKVLAVLLTASLC

-45 MDVKADGMKVV
+45 MNVKADGMKVV

-240 NVEMNDEDKQK
+240 NVEMSEEDKQK
-251 LAELMQQIA
+251 LAELMQKIA

-283 TSASEEKKTEVAKQ
+283 TSASEDKKTEVVKQ

-318 STAGADE
+318 STAGTATE
-325 EKVEG
+325 EQVEG

-338 EGNILDSTDSS
+338 DGNILDSTDSS
-349 AFGDTNIN
+349 AFGDANIN
-357 EGTTTETVTDQQTTD
+357 EGTTTETVADQQTTGSD
-372 GNSEETKQTGAE
+372 TEETKQTSE
-384 GVWNET
+384 GDVWNET

-403 EAEQNT
+403 GTEQNT
-409 SETENTETQTTEGET
+409 DDTENTETQTTEGET
-424 VDGSVEVPEGTENTG
+424 VDGSVEVSEGTENTG

-449 TGEPT
+449 K
-454 SEEPV
+454 EETATEEQAT
-459 STDGASDEITADIKE
+459 TDGASDELTADVKE
-474 VYDNLDKAFEGNVII
+474 VYDNLDKAFEGNVIT

-512 RYAEILLSGADTPVS
+512 RYAEILLSGVDTHVS
-527 DDAELQAKYDTVL
+527 DDEELQAKYDTVL
-540 DDTRDKVEV
+540 DDTKDMVEV

-586 VAVYEAAMKVFEEKF
+586 VAVYEAAIKVFEEKF
-601 GESSTTEE
+601 GEASTEE
-609 AEGTTEEVP
+609 TDGTTETVSE
-618 EDGSAEAS
+618 EGSAETG
-626 DATTEESAETEG
+626 DVTTEESVETEG
-638 TNEVADTEVAE
+638 TDEVADTEVAE

>member
-1 MIFIKFKFNEGYRR
+1 
-15 ITIMKRR
+15 MKRR
-22 RKVLAVLLTASLC
+22 KKVLAVLLTASLC

-45 MDVKADGMKVV
+45 MNVKADGMKVV

-65 QQDKIMKYFGANYDE
+65 QQDKIMKYFGAKYDE

-251 LAELMQQIA
+251 LAELMQKIA

-283 TSASEEKKTEVAKQ
+283 TSASEEKKTEVTKQ

-312 QNLAQS
+312 QNLAKS
-318 STAGADE
+318 STAGTATE
-325 EKVEG
+325 EQVEG

-338 EGNILDSTDSS
+338 DGNILDSTDSS

-357 EGTTTETVTDQQTTD
+357 EGTTTETVTDQQTTGSD
-372 GNSEETKQTGAE
+372 TEETKQTGDRD
-384 GVWNET
+384 VWNET

-403 EAEQNT
+403 GTAD
-409 SETENTETQTTEGET
+409 TENTETQTTEGET

-449 TGEPT
+449 K
-454 SEEPV
+454 EETATEEQAT
-459 STDGASDEITADIKE
+459 TDGASDELTADVKE
-474 VYDNLDKAFEGNVII
+474 VYDNLDKAFEGNVIT

-512 RYAEILLSGADTPVS
+512 RYAEILLSGVGTPVS
-527 DDAELQAKYDTVL
+527 DDEELQAKYDTVL
-540 DDTRDKVEV
+540 DDTKDMVEV

-586 VAVYEAAMKVFEEKF
+586 VAVYEAAIKVFEEKF
-601 GESSTTEE
+601 GENSTEE
-609 AEGTTEEVP
+609 GTIEEVP
-618 EDGSAEAS
+618 EEGSAEGSAET
-626 DATTEESAETEG
+626 DDTTPVESAETEG
-638 TNEVADTEVAE
+638 TDEVVDTEVAE

>member
-1 MIFIKFKFNEGYRR
+1 
-15 ITIMKRR
+15 MKRR
-22 RKVLAVLLTASLC
+22 KKVLAVLLTASLC

-45 MDVKADGMKVV
+45 MNVKADGMKVV

-251 LAELMQQIA
+251 LAELMQKIA

-283 TSASEEKKTEVAKQ
+283 TSASEDKKTEVVKQ

-318 STAGADE
+318 STAGAAE
-325 EKVEG
+325 EQVEG

-338 EGNILDSTDSS
+338 DGNILDSTDSS
-349 AFGDTNIN
+349 AFGDANIN
-357 EGTTTETVTDQQTTD
+357 EGTTTETVADQQTTGSD
-372 GNSEETKQTGAE
+372 TEETKQTSE
-384 GVWNET
+384 GDVWNET

-403 EAEQNT
+403 GTEQNT
-409 SETENTETQTTEGET
+409 DDTETQTTEGET

-449 TGEPT
+449 K
-454 SEEPV
+454 EEPATEEQAT
-459 STDGASDEITADIKE
+459 TDGASDELTADVKE
-474 VYDNLDKAFEGNVII
+474 VYDNLDKAFEGNVIT

-512 RYAEILLSGADTPVS
+512 RYAEILLSGVDTPVS
-527 DDAELQAKYDTVL
+527 DDEELQAKYDTVL
-540 DDTRDKVEV
+540 DDTKDMAEV

-586 VAVYEAAMKVFEEKF
+586 VAVYEAAIKVFEEKF
-601 GESSTTEE
+601 GEASTEE
-609 AEGTTEEVP
+609 TDGTTETVSE
-618 EDGSAEAS
+618 EGSAETG
-626 DATTEESAETEG
+626 DVTTEGSVETEG
-638 TNEVADTEVAE
+638 TDEVADTEVAE

>member
-1 MIFIKFKFNEGYRR
+1 
-15 ITIMKRR
+15 MKRR
-22 RKVLAVLLTASLC
+22 KKVLAVLLTASLC
-35 SAMGISVPKV
+35 SAMGISVPRV

-65 QQDKIMKYFGANYDE
+65 QQDKIMKYFGAKYDE

-251 LAELMQQIA
+251 LAELMQKIA

-283 TSASEEKKTEVAKQ
+283 TSASEEKKTEVTKQ

-318 STAGADE
+318 STEGTATE
-325 EKVEG
+325 EQVEG

-338 EGNILDSTDSS
+338 DGNILDSTDSS

-357 EGTTTETVTDQQTTD
+357 EGTTTETVTDQQTTGSD
-372 GNSEETKQTGAE
+372 TEETKQTGD
-384 GVWNET
+384 GDVWNET
-390 SGTFDGAEQGTEQ
+390 SGTFDGAEQGAEQ
-403 EAEQNT
+403 GTEQNT
-409 SETENTETQTTEGET
+409 SDAESTETQTTEGET

-449 TGEPT
+449 K
-454 SEEPV
+454 EEPATEEQAT
-459 STDGASDEITADIKE
+459 TDGASDELTADVKE
-474 VYDNLDKAFEGNVII
+474 VYDNLDKAFEGNVIT

-512 RYAEILLSGADTPVS
+512 RYAEILLSGVDTPVS
-527 DDAELQAKYDTVL
+527 DDEELQAKYDTVL
-540 DDTRDKVEV
+540 DDTKDMVEV

-586 VAVYEAAMKVFEEKF
+586 VAVYEAAIKVFEEKF
-601 GESSTTEE
+601 GEGSTGESNTD
-609 AEGTTEEVP
+609 EVP
-618 EDGSAEAS
+618 EEGSAEGSAETG
-626 DATTEESAETEG
+626 DTTPVESAETEG
-638 TNEVADTEVAE
+638 TDEVADTEVAE

>member
-1 MIFIKFKFNEGYRR
+1 
-15 ITIMKRR
+15 MKRR
-22 RKVLAVLLTASLC
+22 KKVLAVLLTASLC
-35 SAMGISVPKV
+35 SSMGISVPKV
-45 MDVKADGMKVV
+45 MNVKADGMKVV

-65 QQDKIMKYFGANYDE
+65 QQDKIMKYFGAKYDE

-251 LAELMQQIA
+251 LAELMQKIA

-283 TSASEEKKTEVAKQ
+283 TSASEEKKTEVTKQ

-318 STAGADE
+318 STAGTATE
-325 EKVEG
+325 EQVEG

-338 EGNILDSTDSS
+338 DGNILDSTDSS

-357 EGTTTETVTDQQTTD
+357 EGTTTETVTDQQTTGSD
-372 GNSEETKQTGAE
+372 TEETKQTGD
-384 GVWNET
+384 GDVWNET

-403 EAEQNT
+403 STAD
-409 SETENTETQTTEGET
+409 TESTETQPTEGET

-449 TGEPT
+449 K
-454 SEEPV
+454 EEPATEEQ
-459 STDGASDEITADIKE
+459 STTDGASDELTADVKE
-474 VYDNLDKAFEGNVII
+474 VYDNLDKAFEGNVIT

-512 RYAEILLSGADTPVS
+512 RYAEILLSGVGTPVS
-527 DDAELQAKYDTVL
+527 DDEELQAKYDTVL
-540 DDTRDKVEV
+540 DDTKDMVEV

-586 VAVYEAAMKVFEEKF
+586 VAVYEAAIKVFEEKF
-601 GESSTTEE
+601 CGASTGESNTD
-609 AEGTTEEVP
+609 EVP
-618 EDGSAEAS
+618 EEGSAETG
-626 DATTEESAETEG
+626 DTTPVESAETEG
-638 TNEVADTEVAE
+638 TDEVADTEAAE

>member
-1 MIFIKFKFNEGYRR
+1 
-15 ITIMKRR
+15 MKRR
-22 RKVLAVLLTASLC
+22 KKVLAVLLTVSLC

-65 QQDKIMKYFGANYDE
+65 QQDKIMKYFGAKYDE

-240 NVEMNDEDKQK
+240 NVEMNDEDRQK
-251 LAELMQQIA
+251 LAELMQKIA

-283 TSASEEKKTEVAKQ
+283 TSASEEKKTEVTKQ

-318 STAGADE
+318 STEGTATE
-325 EKVEG
+325 EQVEG

-338 EGNILDSTDSS
+338 DGNILDSTDSS

-357 EGTTTETVTDQQTTD
+357 EGTTTETVTGQQTTGSD
-372 GNSEETKQTGAE
+372 TEETKQTGDGDA
-384 GVWNET
+384 WNET
-390 SGTFDGAEQGTEQ
+390 SGTFDGAEQG
-403 EAEQNT
+403 AEQGT
-409 SETENTETQTTEGET
+409 DDTENTETQTTEGET

-449 TGEPT
+449 K
-454 SEEPV
+454 EEP
-459 STDGASDEITADIKE
+459 STEEQATTDGASDELTADVKE
-474 VYDNLDKAFEGNVII
+474 VYDNLDKAFEGNVIT

-512 RYAEILLSGADTPVS
+512 RYAEILLSGVDTPVS
-527 DDAELQAKYDTVL
+527 DDEELQAKYDTVL
-540 DDTRDKVEV
+540 DDTKDMVEV

-586 VAVYEAAMKVFEEKF
+586 VAVYEAAIKVFEEKF
-601 GESSTTEE
+601 GEASTEE
-609 AEGTTEEVP
+609 GTIKEVP
-618 EDGSAEAS
+618 EESSAEGSAETG
-626 DATTEESAETEG
+626 DTTPVESAETEG
-638 TNEVADTEVAE
+638 TDEVANTEVAE

>member
-1 MIFIKFKFNEGYRR
+1 
-15 ITIMKRR
+15 MKRR
-22 RKVLAVLLTASLC
+22 EKVLAVLLTASLC

-45 MDVKADGMKVV
+45 MNVKADGMKVV

-117 SSGGIQVKTANL
+117 NSGGIQVKTANL

-240 NVEMNDEDKQK
+240 NVEMSEEDKQK
-251 LAELMQQIA
+251 LAELMQKIA

-283 TSASEEKKTEVAKQ
+283 TSASEDKKTEVVKQ

-312 QNLAQS
+312 QNLVQS
-318 STAGADE
+318 STAGTATE
-325 EKVEG
+325 EQVEG

-338 EGNILDSTDSS
+338 DGNILDSTDSS
-349 AFGDTNIN
+349 AFGDANIN
-357 EGTTTETVTDQQTTD
+357 EGTTTETVTDQQTTGSD
-372 GNSEETKQTGAE
+372 TEETKQTGE
-384 GVWNET
+384 GDVWNET

-403 EAEQNT
+403 GTEQST
-409 SETENTETQTTEGET
+409 VDTENTETQTTEGET

-439 DTESTPTEEP
+439 DTESTPTEE
-449 TGEPT
+449 
-454 SEEPV
+454 SKEETATEEQAT
-459 STDGASDEITADIKE
+459 TDGASDELTADVKE
-474 VYDNLDKAFEGNVII
+474 VYDNLDKAFEGNVIT

-496 YLPEATVTDMK
+496 YLPEVTVTDMK

-512 RYAEILLSGADTPVS
+512 RYAEILLSGVDTPVS
-527 DDAELQAKYDTVL
+527 DDEELQAKYDTVL
-540 DDTRDKVEV
+540 DDTKDMAEV

-586 VAVYEAAMKVFEEKF
+586 VAVYEAAIKVFEEKF
-601 GESSTTEE
+601 GEASTEE
-609 AEGTTEEVP
+609 TDGTTETVSE
-618 EDGSAEAS
+618 EGSAETG
-626 DATTEESAETEG
+626 DVTTEESVETEG
-638 TNEVADTEVAE
+638 TDEVADTEVAE

>member
-1 MIFIKFKFNEGYRR
+1 
-15 ITIMKRR
+15 MKRR
-22 RKVLAVLLTASLC
+22 KKVLAVLLTASLC

-45 MDVKADGMKVV
+45 MNVKADGMKVV

-117 SSGGIQVKTANL
+117 ISGGIQVKTANL

-240 NVEMNDEDKQK
+240 NVEMSDEDKQK

-283 TSASEEKKTEVAKQ
+283 TSASEDKKTEVVKQ

-318 STAGADE
+318 STAGTATE
-325 EKVEG
+325 EQVEG

-338 EGNILDSTDSS
+338 DGNILDSTDSS
-349 AFGDTNIN
+349 AFGDANIN
-357 EGTTTETVTDQQTTD
+357 EGTTTETVTDQQTTGSD
-372 GNSEETKQTGAE
+372 TEETKQTGE
-384 GVWNET
+384 GDVWNET
-390 SGTFDGAEQGTEQ
+390 SGTFDGAEQGTEHGT
-403 EAEQNT
+403 EQNT
-409 SETENTETQTTEGET
+409 SDTENTETQTTEGET

-449 TGEPT
+449 K
-454 SEEPV
+454 EEPATEEQAT
-459 STDGASDEITADIKE
+459 TDGASDELTADVKD
-474 VYDNLDKAFEGNVII
+474 VYDNLDKAFEGNVIT

-512 RYAEILLSGADTPVS
+512 RYAEILLSGVDIPVS
-527 DDAELQAKYDTVL
+527 DDEELQAKYDTVL
-540 DDTRDKVEV
+540 DDTKDMVEV

-569 ENAPKQFD
+569 ENTPKQFD

-586 VAVYEAAMKVFEEKF
+586 VAVYEAAIKVFEEKF
-601 GESSTTEE
+601 GEASTE
-609 AEGTTEEVP
+609 EGTTEEVTG
-618 EDGSAEAS
+618 EGNAETGDS
-626 DATTEESAETEG
+626 TPEESAETEG
-638 TNEVADTEVAE
+638 TDEVADTEVAE